1 LGVHIHPEIVLTLAR
16 ERQRELE
23 ETLKKRYEQ
32 VRRTV
37 EVCCEES
44 EARS

>member
-23 ETLKKRYEQ
+23 QSMQKRYEQ
-32 VRRTV
+32 VQRTV
-37 EVCCEES
+37 KVRCEKS
-44 EARS
+44 EERS

>member
-1 LGVHIHPEIVLTLAR
+1 VLTLAR

-23 ETLKKRYEQ
+23 ESLRKRYEQ

-37 EVCCEES
+37 EIRRDES
-44 EARS
+44 EERS